1 LKTKKKP
8 PSVSKDEMLDK
19 IAGVNVPDEEY
30 LREKFLEM
38 VDSIVS
44 FAPVAQPSRHRF
56 IDDLCPVR

>member
-1 LKTKKKP
+1 
-8 PSVSKDEMLDK
+8 MLDK

-56 IDDLCPVR
+56 IDDLCQVR